1 MVEPPD
7 KLADEE
13 GGEAQAGEATV
24 EAQGTVVKAG
34 DMTVATVDVWSLSEK
49 KFEAVHTIE
58 GPEGKKFLRGKSEDI
73 EVEQDGKEEVQQGQA
88 EQGTQEEDPE

>member
-24 EAQGTVVKAG
+24 EAQGTVKIE
-34 DMTVATVDVWSLSEK
+34 DTTVATVDVWSLSQK
-49 KFEAVHTIE
+49 KFEEVHTIE
-58 GPEGKKFLRGKSEDI
+58 GPDGKKFLRGKSEDI